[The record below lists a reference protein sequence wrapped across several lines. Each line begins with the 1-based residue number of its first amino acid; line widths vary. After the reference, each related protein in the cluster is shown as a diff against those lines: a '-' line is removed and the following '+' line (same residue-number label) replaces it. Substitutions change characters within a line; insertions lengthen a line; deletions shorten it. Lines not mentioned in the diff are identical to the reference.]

1 MPLALNIRSS
11 DGQHRAETPPAV
23 SALSLASGD
32 ERPVR
37 SPALELQEALE
48 EMLNAPVAHTP
59 RPLNAMALGVGL
71 LTVAGACAAFWIS
84 LGRVLI
90 SLA

>member
-11 DGQHRAETPPAV
+11 EDHSGPETPPAA

-32 ERPVR
+32 ERPVH
-37 SPALELQEALE
+37 SPALQLQEVLE
-48 EMLNAPVAHTP
+48 EMLNAPATQAP
-59 RPLNAMALGVGL
+59 RPINAVALGLGV